1 MVYCVYHMPN
11 QEIKTVLWD
20 IENESIDTLPTD
32 FIIQRVLSYGG
43 IFLIIKSMREYGKNT
58 VKQVFETMK
67 PGSFSA
73 RKYFYLK
80 NFLLL

>member
-1 MVYCVYHMPN
+1 MTN
-11 QEIKTVLWD
+11 QELKIVLWD
-20 IENESIDTLPTD
+20 IDKESVDTLPMD

-58 VKQVFETMK
+58 VKHVFETMK
-67 PGSFSA
+67 PTSISA

-80 NFLLL
+80 NFLLS

>member
-1 MVYCVYHMPN
+1 MSN
-11 QEIKTVLWD
+11 QDLKTVLWD
-20 IENESIDTLPTD
+20 IDQDSISALPTK
-32 FIIQRVLSYGG
+32 FIIERVLSYGG

-67 PGSFSA
+67 PTSISA

-80 NFLLL
+80 NFLLS

>member
-1 MVYCVYHMPN
+1 MSN
-11 QEIKTVLWD
+11 QDLKTVLWD
-20 IENESIDTLPTD
+20 IDQERISTLPTN
-32 FIIQRVLSYGG
+32 FIIERVLSYGG
-43 IFLIIKSMREYGKNT
+43 VLLIIKSMREYGKNT

-67 PGSFSA
+67 PTSISA